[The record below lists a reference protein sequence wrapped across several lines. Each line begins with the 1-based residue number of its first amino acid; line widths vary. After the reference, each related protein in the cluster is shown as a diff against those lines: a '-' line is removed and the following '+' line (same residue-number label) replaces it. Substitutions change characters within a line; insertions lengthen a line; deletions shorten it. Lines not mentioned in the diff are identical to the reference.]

1 MDHGNLALVPAP
13 PELPGKGDSL
23 PGFQDRLLRQYAE
36 YCECLN
42 FSSKTVAGYL
52 AHVRSALR
60 DLELAFVWELTA
72 EEVRRYN
79 LLLVERGL
87 AVGTRRSYC
96 TAIKS
101 LFEFLVEEHAA
112 EIATVTG
119 VSIRQPVT
127 RRNTPRI
134 RYCESFDR
142 GAPPSRGQVR
152 KVSRL
157 LRERLHLARAHEVAA
172 RNLVVFETLYLTAM
186 RANELLHL
194 DVEDLHFG
202 KGAGGQVHV
211 RVGKGTRGSGPRSRW
226 APMLDG
232 LGDLLGWYVR
242 QVRPKLGPSR
252 RQRALFVSTDGKRLT
267 YDGAGDILDR
277 CLAEAKVRKDKR
289 FTLHRLRHARASHL
303 FADGMNLVAIQKL
316 LGHEFI
322 TTTQRYVHVD
332 ATFVAQAHKAMVQ
345 RTLREARR

>member
-1 MDHGNLALVPAP
+1 MDHSNLALVPAAP
-13 PELPGKGDSL
+13 DLPSEGDSL
-23 PGFQDRLLRQYAE
+23 FDFQERLLRQYAE
-36 YCECLN
+36 YCECMN
-42 FSSKTVAGYL
+42 FSPKTVTGYA
-52 AHVRSALR
+52 AHVRAALR
-60 DLELAFVWELTA
+60 DLKLTYVWELTA

-87 AVGTRRSYC
+87 TVGTRRSYC

-119 VSIRQPVT
+119 LTISQPVT

-157 LRERLHLARAHEVAA
+157 LRKRLHLGRTYEVAA

-186 RANELLHL
+186 RTNELIHL

-202 KGAGGQVHV
+202 KGAAGQIHV
-211 RVGKGTRGSGPRSRW
+211 RIGKGSRGSGPRSRW
-226 APMLDG
+226 VPMLDG
-232 LGDLLGWYVR
+232 LDELLGWYVH

-252 RQRALFVSTDGKRLT
+252 RQHALFVSTDGKRLT
-267 YDGAGDILDR
+267 YKGAGGILER
-277 CLAEAKVRKDKR
+277 CLTEAKIRKDKR

-345 RTLREARR
+345 RTLRQARR

>member
-1 MDHGNLALVPAP
+1 MDQGNLALVSTTAVPSS
-13 PELPGKGDSL
+13 EGDSL
-23 PGFQDRLLRQYAE
+23 PDFQERLFRQYAE

-42 FSSKTVAGYL
+42 FAPDTVTAYVEHL
-52 AHVRSALR
+52 RNALR
-60 DLELAFVWELTA
+60 DLKLTFLWELTV

-79 LLLVERGL
+79 LLLIQRGL
-87 AVGTRRSYC
+87 AVSTRRSYC

-101 LFEFLVEEHAA
+101 LFEFLTDEHAA
-112 EIATVTG
+112 EITAVTG

-134 RYCESFDR
+134 RYCDSYSR
-142 GAPPSRGQVR
+142 SAPPSRGLVR
-152 KVSRL
+152 KVSHL
-157 LRERLHLARAHEVAA
+157 LRERLHLARGHEVAA

-186 RANELLHL
+186 RANELIHL
-194 DVEDLHFG
+194 DVGDLHFD
-202 KGAGGQVHV
+202 KGASGQVHV
-211 RVGKGTRGSGPRSRW
+211 RIGKGTRGSGPRSRW
-226 APMLDG
+226 VPMLDG
-232 LGDLLGWYVR
+232 LGELLDWYVR
-242 QVRPKLGPSR
+242 RIRPKLGPSR
-252 RQRALFVSTDGKRLT
+252 RQRALFVSTDGRRLT
-267 YDGAGDILDR
+267 YNAAGDILER
-277 CLAEAKVRKDKR
+277 CLVEAKVRKDKR

-345 RTLREARR
+345 RTLRQARR